1 MDHPFAYVSKTLGP
15 KGQGL
20 FTYTKE
26 CMAILLVVD
35 HYRPHLQH
43 YAFTVKTGQIHLD
56 NQRLS
61 TPWQHKALTKL
72 LGLTYKI
79 VYKQRYENK
88 VVDACFSGFS
98 RRQSRY
104 CSNFS
109 NYTFMDT

>member
-1 MDHPFAYVSKTLGP
+1 MNHPFAYVSKTLGP
-15 KGQGL
+15 KGQRL
-20 FTYTKE
+20 FTYRKE
-26 CMAILLVVD
+26 CMSILLVVD

-88 VVDACFSGFS
+88 VVDALFSGFS
-98 RRQSRY
+98 WRQSRY
-104 CSNFS
+104 CNNFS